1 MADRN
6 DGFYVMAFH
15 SVNHSIQ
22 TEIKARKLFRL
33 TVIPTPRELT
43 NDCGIA
49 IRFLDCDIAGIEA
62 FHKALT
68 VPADVYFLSDE
79 RINGKRKSEKVL

>member
-1 MADRN
+1 MENRS
-6 DGFYVMAFH
+6 DGYYVMAFH

-22 TEIKARKLFRL
+22 TEKKASKLFKL

-49 IRFLDCDIAGIEA
+49 IKFHDRDIDAIEA
-62 FHKALT
+62 FFKTLS
-68 VPADVYFLSDE
+68 VPADVYFLSNEKID
-79 RINGKRKSEKVL
+79 GKRRSEKIL

>member
-1 MADRN
+1 MTGYS

-22 TEIKARKLFRL
+22 TEKKASELFKL

-49 IRFLDCDIAGIEA
+49 IKFHDNDVTKIEE

-68 VPADVYFLSDE
+68 VPADVYFLSNE
-79 RINGKRKSEKVL
+79 KIKGMRRSEKIL